1 MMRVKSLSLLIFVD
15 NNNNNNRGCTN
26 FFFPP
31 GEIERENGKHKSKL

>member
-1 MMRVKSLSLLIFVD
+1 MVRVKSLSLFIFV

-26 FFFPP
+26 FFFP